1 MKSQDKN
8 FHSEWLTPLKKC
20 LGLVL
25 GLTPT
30 LCWHTGYADT
40 LAPNLYQQGSQNLI
54 SGQPL
59 REIPVIRGKG
69 GALRAQAD
77 MISAGFSGSP
87 LAYGDESVY
96 ASRTPFPN
104 VSQSQSTPPG
114 FQRFTSPYAYRF
126 SAYGKAY
133 AAGYPAPILALKPG
147 QKLDIDITNQLADN
161 VGIPS
166 DSLYETNFHTHGF
179 HVSPLSMGD
188 NIYPSIN
195 DASGTQ
201 NAMRVRIPLPD
212 NQPDGVNW
220 YHVHHHTQTNPQVYG
235 GLAGFIT
242 VGDPLDSWPRY
253 KPDGTRPLKQLY
265 LMLSEVN
272 LQKTDEAGLVPEPSG
287 LTRLLPYG
295 NTGSVTQSL
304 QPGKVQ
310 ANWQKRVNGQL
321 NPILHLRPGE
331 TQVWNLAATGAFG
344 GYNLAITDGQLQ
356 NPWQATLLTL
366 DGNADGA
373 KPLNIPLNADPLR
386 MQDRVANTLIMSG
399 NRLTIAVTAPQQP
412 GTYYV
417 IDGWGGDNDYLV
429 DANNQQGYLVLA
441 TIEVSGKPETR
452 PMPVFAANAPDY
464 SLFNAPVD
472 KRRRFE
478 FSIKDGASG
487 KNPEGFLI
495 NGQPFGSGTMPQLQI
510 GTVEEWTLVNVT
522 TGSGQKTNQ
531 ANHPFHIHQG
541 NFIVTAIND
550 VPIDPNAINPI
561 NSLNYITP
569 RDTVNIPI
577 NGSVKIKFTVDDY
590 PGKYVF
596 HCHILKHE
604 DQGMMDPVLAFGPK
618 DGLRAA
624 FGYPQAGNP
633 GLMNVIDGL
642 GKPLKTRFPF
652 GKGFM
657 GGLSTADALGAAKYY
672 STYAVGMASGGFDV
686 AVYGG
691 KSQAQLAKFQA
702 FRPDIA
708 KSGKGVSVALGDI
721 NGDGLPEVIVG
732 SRQAGMSQLKIFT
745 THGKLLHA
753 YDGLIPGDFP
763 NGINVAAGDINSDN
777 FDDVIIGAGD
787 GHAPLVMALDGRAI
801 AERQTPTV
809 LLEFTA
815 NGGAT
820 AGARVAVGYVAPA
833 TRPSYLAN
841 ILTTPESGLETGF
854 VDVWNPY
861 AVMPQHTGMV
871 MHSDSYPTNLQSMAH
886 YQPFPGKTDSLQVS
900 TGYLGSPGIAQAFA
914 WTTPGQVAAT
924 TINEASETL
933 TQILYLPQ

>member
-1 MKSQDKN
+1 MELKTQVSQGQWPKPSRKS
-8 FHSEWLTPLKKC
+8 
-20 LGLVL
+20 LGL
-25 GLTPT
+25 LTGFAY
-30 LCWHTGYADT
+30 LCFWPVGYADT

-54 SGQPL
+54 TGQPL
-59 REIPVIRGKG
+59 LEIPIIRGKG
-69 GALRAQAD
+69 GVLRAKAD
-77 MISAGFSGSP
+77 MVSAGFSVNP
-87 LAYGDESVY
+87 LSYGDETVY

-114 FQRFTSPYAYRF
+114 VQTFTSPYAYRF
-126 SAYGKAY
+126 TAYGKAY
-133 AAGYPAPILALKPG
+133 PAAYPAPILALKPG
-147 QKLDIDITNQLADN
+147 QKLDINITNQLADN
-161 VGIPS
+161 VGVPS

-195 DASGTQ
+195 DASDAP

-212 NQPDGVNW
+212 NQPDGINW

-242 VGDPLDSWPRY
+242 VGNPLDPWPRY
-253 KPDGTRPLKQLY
+253 KPNGPRPLKQLY

-272 LQKTDEAGLVPEPSG
+272 LQKTDQAGQVPEPSG
-287 LTRLLPYG
+287 VTRLLPYG
-295 NTGSVTQSL
+295 GTGSVTQNL
-304 QPGKVQ
+304 QPDKVQ

-321 NPILHLRPGE
+321 NPVMNLRPGE
-331 TQVWNLAATGAFG
+331 TQVWNFAATGAFG

-373 KPLNIPLNADPLR
+373 KPLNMPLNADPAR

-399 NRLTIAVTAPQQP
+399 NRLTMAVTAPQQP
-412 GTYYV
+412 GTYYL
-417 IDGWGGDNDYLV
+417 IDGWGGNNDYLV
-429 DANNQQGYLVLA
+429 NANNQQGYLILA
-441 TIEVSGKPETR
+441 TLVVSGKSETR
-452 PMPVFAANAPDY
+452 PVPVFTADAPDY

-478 FSIKDGASG
+478 FSIKDAASG

-495 NGQPFGSGTMPQLQI
+495 NGQPFGSDTMPQLQI

-522 TGSGQKTNQ
+522 TGSGQNTNQ

-541 NFIVTAIND
+541 NFIVTAVND
-550 VPIDPNAINPI
+550 VPVDPNITSPI
-561 NSLNYITP
+561 NALNYITP

-577 NGSVKIKFTVDDY
+577 NGSVKIKFMVDDY

-618 DGLRAA
+618 DGLRSA
-624 FGYPQAGNP
+624 FGYAQTGNS
-633 GLMNVIDGL
+633 GLMNVIDGV
-642 GKPLKTRFPF
+642 GRPLRTRYPF
-652 GKGFM
+652 GKGFT
-657 GGLSTADALGAAKYY
+657 GALSTADALGAAKYY

-691 KSQAQLAKFQA
+691 KNQAQLAKFRA
-702 FRPDIA
+702 FRPDA
-708 KSGKGVSVALGDI
+708 AHPGKGVSVALGDI

-732 SRQAGMSQLKIFT
+732 SRQAGTAQLKIFT
-745 THGKLLHA
+745 THGKLLHT

-777 FDDVIIGAGD
+777 FDDVIVGAGD
-787 GHAPLVMALDGRAI
+787 GHVPVVMALDGRAI
-801 AERQTPTV
+801 AERKTPSA
-809 LLEFTA
+809 LLEFIA
-815 NGGAT
+815 GGGAT
-820 AGARVAVGYVAPA
+820 AGARVAVGYVAPG

-841 ILTTPESGLETGF
+841 ILTTPESGSDTGY

-871 MHSDSYPTNLQSMAH
+871 MHSDSYPTALQSMAH
-886 YQPFPGKTDSLQVS
+886 YQPFLGKTDSLQIS
-900 TGYLGSPGIAQAFA
+900 TGYLGSPGIPQAFA

-924 TINEASETL
+924 VIDEAGQ
-933 TQILYLPQ
+933 TQTQMLYLPQ

>member
-1 MKSQDKN
+1 MQPKN
-8 FHSEWLTPLKKC
+8 TAHPAECHAPSSLW
-20 LGLVL
+20 LGLWVAFTIPSL
-25 GLTPT
+25 
-30 LCWHTGYADT
+30 WQTGQADT
-40 LAPNLYQQGSQNLI
+40 LAPNLFQQGSQNLI

-59 REIPVIRGKG
+59 QEIPVIRGKG
-69 GALRAQAD
+69 GVLRAKAD
-77 MISAGFSGSP
+77 MVSAGFSANP
-87 LAYGDESVY
+87 LGYGDETVY
-96 ASRTPFPN
+96 ASKTPFPN
-104 VSQSQSTPPG
+104 VSQSGGKQT
-114 FQRFTSPYAYRF
+114 FTSPYAYRF
-126 SAYGKAY
+126 TAYGKAY

-147 QKLDIDITNQLADN
+147 QKLDVDIANQLAEN
-161 VGIPS
+161 VGVAS

-179 HVSPLSMGD
+179 HVSPLSMAD

-195 DASGTQ
+195 DATGTPD
-201 NAMRVRIPLPD
+201 AMRVRIPLPD
-212 NQPDGVNW
+212 NQPEGINW

-235 GLAGFIT
+235 GLAGLIT
-242 VGDPLDSWPRY
+242 VGDPLDPWPKY
-253 KPDGTRPLKQLY
+253 KPEGARPLKQLY

-272 LQKTDEAGLVPEPSG
+272 LQKTDEAGQVADPAG

-295 NTGSVTQSL
+295 GVGSVTQNL
-304 QPGKVQ
+304 QAGKVQ

-321 NPILHLRPGE
+321 NPVIRLRPGE

-356 NPWQATLLTL
+356 NPWQGTLLTL
-366 DGNADGA
+366 DGNAEGA
-373 KPLNIPLNADPLR
+373 KPLNMPLTADPAR

-399 NRLTIAVTAPQQP
+399 NRLTLAVTAPQQA
-412 GTYYV
+412 GTYYL
-417 IDGWGGDNDYLV
+417 IDGWGGNNDYLV
-429 DANNQQGYLVLA
+429 DANNQQGYLILA
-441 TIEVSGKPETR
+441 TIDVSGKPETR
-452 PMPVFAANAPDY
+452 PAPVFTADAPDY

-478 FSIKDGASG
+478 FSIKDAASG
-487 KNPEGFLI
+487 KDPEGFLI
-495 NGQPFGSGTMPQLQI
+495 NGQPFGSDTMPQLQI

-522 TGSGQKTNQ
+522 TGTGQNTNQ

-550 VPIDPNAINPI
+550 VPVDPNVTSPI

-604 DQGMMDPVLAFGPK
+604 DQGMMDPVLAFGPR

-624 FGYPQAGNP
+624 FGTTQAGNP
-633 GLMNVIDGL
+633 GLMNVIDGV
-642 GKPLKTRFPF
+642 GKPLKTRYPF

-672 STYAVGMASGGFDV
+672 STYAVGMASEGFDV
-686 AVYGG
+686 AVFGG
-691 KSQAQLAKFQA
+691 KKEAQLAKFRA
-702 FRPDIA
+702 FQPDA
-708 KSGKGVSVALGDI
+708 AHPGKGVSVALGDI
-721 NGDGLPEVIVG
+721 SGDGLPEVIVG
-732 SRQAGMSQLKIFT
+732 SRQAGSARLKIFS
-745 THGKLLHA
+745 THGKLLHTF
-753 YDGLIPGDFP
+753 DGLIPGDFP

-787 GHAPLVMALDGRAI
+787 GHAPVVLALDGRAI

-809 LLEFTA
+809 LLEFIA

-820 AGARVAVGYVAPA
+820 AGARVAVGYVAPG

-841 ILTTPESGLETGF
+841 ILTTPESGPDTGF

-861 AVMPQHTGMV
+861 AVMTQHTGMV
-871 MHSDSYPTNLQSMAH
+871 MHSATYPTALQSLAH
-886 YQPFPGKTDSLQVS
+886 YQPFPGKNDSLQIS
-900 TGYLGSPGIAQAFA
+900 TGYLGSPGIAQGFA
-914 WTTPGQVAAT
+914 WTSPGQVAAT
-924 TINEASETL
+924 TLDQAGETQ
-933 TQILYLPQ
+933 TQMLYLPQ